1 MTPIPA
7 PQGQP
12 SPADEQRRQ
21 AGDQP
26 RVIIAPELAASLTD
40 LLPPEHSLI
49 PNKKLDSYVVTL
61 PVASIKVGNR
71 YRQELGD
78 IPALAQSIQELGLL
92 QPIGVDKGHG
102 LIFGER
108 RLRAHQHLGLETIK
122 ARIIE
127 VDTLLAEKAENEIRK
142 DFTASERV
150 AIAKAIEEALGNRQG
165 QRTDKVTGELPQFF
179 GEVKG
184 KETAQ
189 IAAKAAGFGNVE
201 TYRQAK
207 TVIKEA
213 IPELVNAVDRGEI
226 AISTAAKLAKA
237 ITDAQKEAVAKPK
250 DAPRL
255 AKAAPPSFPVHGDD
269 AVISEGEP
277 AIPGWKIEMQA
288 KEAGNKARK
297 IAIALNLLK
306 GYENH
311 LPPKAKAPLVRN
323 LHAALNRLGE
333 EPKANLLLARY
344 AFIASNLLLESLEG
358 KECPPEDRDRMI
370 RAAKTALGH
379 LKQLAPALQDYA
391 ESAKGKEA
399 AAND

>member
-92 QPIGVDKGHG
+92 QPIGVDKEHR

-127 VDTLLAEKAENEIRK
+127 VDTLLAEQAENEIRK

-150 AIAKAIEEALGNRQG
+150 AIAKAIEVALGNRQG
-165 QRTDKVTGELPQFF
+165 QRTDKVPSRRGR
-179 GEVKG
+179 
-184 KETAQ
+184 
-189 IAAKAAGFGNVE
+189 KAGTREGNV
-201 TYRQAK
+201 
-207 TVIKEA
+207 
-213 IPELVNAVDRGEI
+213 NG
-226 AISTAAKLAKA
+226 
-237 ITDAQKEAVAKPK
+237 
-250 DAPRL
+250 
-255 AKAAPPSFPVHGDD
+255 
-269 AVISEGEP
+269 
-277 AIPGWKIEMQA
+277 
-288 KEAGNKARK
+288 
-297 IAIALNLLK
+297 
-306 GYENH
+306 
-311 LPPKAKAPLVRN
+311 
-323 LHAALNRLGE
+323 
-333 EPKANLLLARY
+333 
-344 AFIASNLLLESLEG
+344 
-358 KECPPEDRDRMI
+358 
-370 RAAKTALGH
+370 
-379 LKQLAPALQDYA
+379 
-391 ESAKGKEA
+391 
-399 AAND
+399 